1 MARRPF
7 GCIPFSIFLLLG
19 ALLLSPPT
27 AGAQADPA
35 PFQLIA
41 RIPFAAKFFT
51 TDKLQQ
57 VYLVTAS
64 NEVIKFSPEGQE
76 LFRFNNNTLG
86 DLAYID
92 ATNPFNLLLYYPA
105 YQLAITL
112 DRTLNK
118 IGEFNLWN
126 LDVANVQAVAMANDN
141 GIWLYDDISY
151 QLKKIDQN
159 GNILLQSDNL
169 SLLLPATPQPVA
181 LLARDNLIYAND
193 PKLGILLFDNFG
205 QYIRTYDL
213 QEVDTFQVI
222 DRRLVYRRQ
231 GQLRA
236 FDLQAFTD
244 TALAL
249 PPDTTPQQQ
258 LRLQKDLYYVL
269 KEDGLEIFR
278 VATN

>member
-1 MARRPF
+1 MARH
-7 GCIPFSIFLLLG
+7 FSIILLM
-19 ALLLSPPT
+19 AT
-27 AGAQADPA
+27 AGLFPFAAAAQAGPA
-35 PFQLIA
+35 PFQLVT
-41 RIPFAAKFFT
+41 RIPVAAKFFT

-57 VYLVTAS
+57 VYLVTPS
-64 NEVIKFSPEGQE
+64 NEVIKFSPEGKE

-86 DLAYID
+86 DLTFID

-159 GNILLQSDNL
+159 GNVLLQSDNL
-169 SLLLPATPQPVA
+169 SLLLPTTPQPVA

-193 PKLGILLFDNFG
+193 PRLGILLFDNFG

-213 QEVDTFQVI
+213 KEVDDFQVI
-222 DRRLVYRRQ
+222 DRRLIYRWQ
-231 GQLRA
+231 GELRA

-244 TALAL
+244 TTLAL
-249 PPDTTPQQQ
+249 PPGTTARQQV
-258 LRLQKDLYYVL
+258 RLQKDYYYVL
-269 KEDGLEIFR
+269 KEDALEIFR
-278 VATN
+278 ITAN